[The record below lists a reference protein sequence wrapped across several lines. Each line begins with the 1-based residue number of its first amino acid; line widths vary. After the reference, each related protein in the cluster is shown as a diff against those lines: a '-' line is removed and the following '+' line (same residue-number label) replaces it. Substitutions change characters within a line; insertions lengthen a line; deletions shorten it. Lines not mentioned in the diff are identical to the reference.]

1 MTPQAL
7 SADLLGMTLDG
18 LPLPELGKL
27 FAIFGGAMVVLYILR
42 LRRRRVQVPFS
53 PLWARVL
60 VERESTSL
68 FKALK
73 RIGSLLVQ
81 LAIIALVLFALGDPQ
96 VSGSFAGCTHE
107 EDKPPPPRH
116 ALVILDAS
124 ASMAAIEGGRTR
136 IERAEEEA
144 RRVIEAL
151 TFHPSQKV
159 MLVQLDASTRPLT
172 LWTSDRAVLDAGLA
186 RFGRARG
193 SGPPTPETAASARP
207 EALDTPTAIGDALDL
222 ARDALRGREGAEA
235 ILITD
240 RAFDPIDISK
250 LENLDL
256 RVIPVGAPT
265 GASPNPAVSA
275 SRAAANLGLERF
287 NVRPYL
293 DDSVTYVAWY
303 AVKNESP
310 REVKAHLHLYANPTG
325 FAQADFESPAHL
337 VHTAPLTLPANQ
349 TLEGQLPEL
358 KFPGSRLMAKV
369 VIDPNDPTRDAF
381 PRDDIAF
388 AVVPERKVLSV
399 QLVSEGNL
407 FLHAALFLR
416 ENIALTAVTPA
427 EFKGPDG
434 FDVTVVDA
442 VQAADLDL
450 SRPGNYVLIEPK
462 PRDGFAV
469 SGLMTQPLV
478 QKTDKK
484 HPLSRHL
491 SLADANILE
500 APIYT
505 TIKGDEVVASAQNG
519 APLLFARR
527 FADGRRAV
535 VLAFDV
541 RKSLFPMSYSFPIL
555 VVNAVSYFAVDPD
568 GLLQPNRAGLPLSIA
583 YQGTAQRFATRGP
596 VRGSEAISARRL
608 GDRVHFTAPRLGIY
622 ELTPTGPGLTEDDK
636 PVSVAVNLLSP
647 AESAITPRGEY
658 PAWVAP
664 TWTPPVKNAWL
675 ADFWR
680 VLLLAALALVLI
692 EWFTWHRRWTV

>member
-1 MTPQAL
+1 MLSMTAL
-7 SADLLGMTLDG
+7 SHMVAPPLAMTLDG
-18 LPLPELGKL
+18 LPLSELGKL

-42 LRRRRVQVPFS
+42 LRRRRVQVPYS

-124 ASMAAIEGGRTR
+124 ASMASVEGGRTR
-136 IERAEEEA
+136 IERAAEEA
-144 RRVIEAL
+144 RRVIESL

-159 MLVQLDASTRPLT
+159 MLVQLDATTRPLT
-172 LWTSDRAVLDAGLA
+172 LWTSERAVLEAGLA
-186 RFGRARG
+186 RYGRPRQA
-193 SGPPTPETAASARP
+193 SSSTPSPGAAPAAGLAELRP
-207 EALDTPTAIGDALDL
+207 EALDTPTAIEDALDL

-235 ILITD
+235 ILISD

-256 RVIPVGAPT
+256 RVIPIGPPD
-265 GASPNPAVSA
+265 GASL
-275 SRAAANLGLERF
+275 NLGLERF

-303 AVKNESP
+303 AVRNESG
-310 REVKAHLHLYANPTG
+310 REVKAHLHLYANPEGLT
-325 FAQADFESPAHL
+325 QSDFESPAHL

-349 TLEGQLPEL
+349 TVEGQLSEL

-369 VIDPNDPTRDAF
+369 VIDPSDPTRDAF
-381 PRDDIAF
+381 PRDDLAF
-388 AVVPERKVLSV
+388 AVVPERKVLNV
-399 QLVSEGNL
+399 QLVSDGNL

-416 ENIALTAVTPA
+416 ENIALTALTPA

-442 VQAADLDL
+442 VDLDL
-450 SRPGNYVLIEPK
+450 SKPGNYVLIEPK

-500 APIYT
+500 APIYQT
-505 TIKGDEVVASAQNG
+505 MKGDEVVASAQNG

-527 FADGRRAV
+527 FADGRRTV

-555 VVNAVSYFAVDPD
+555 IVNAVSYFAVDPD
-568 GLLQPNRAGLPLSIA
+568 GLLQPNRAGLPLSVA
-583 YQGTAQRFATRGP
+583 YSGAASSFTTRGP
-596 VRGSEAISARRL
+596 EPITARRL
-608 GDRVHFTAPRLGIY
+608 GDRVHFTAQRLGIY
-622 ELTPTGPGLTEDDK
+622 ELTPTGPNLTEDDK

>member
-1 MTPQAL
+1 MTPHATA
-7 SADLLGMTLDG
+7 ADLLGMTLDG

-27 FAIFGGAMVVLYILR
+27 FAIFGGAMLVLYILR

-81 LAIIALVLFALGDPQ
+81 LAIIALVIFALGDPQ

-107 EDKPPPPRH
+107 EDMPPPPRH

-124 ASMAAIEGGRTR
+124 ASMASIEGGRTR
-136 IERAEEEA
+136 IERAAEEA
-144 RRVIEAL
+144 RRVIEKL

-159 MLVQLDASTRPLT
+159 MLVQLDATTRPLT
-172 LWTSDRAVLDAGLA
+172 LWTSERGVLEAGLA
-186 RFGRARG
+186 RYGRVGAA
-193 SGPPTPETAASARP
+193 PDPTRP
-207 EALDTPTAIGDALDL
+207 EALDTPTAIEDALDL

-256 RVIPVGAPT
+256 RVIPVGPPT
-265 GASPNPAVSA
+265 DASPNLPASA
-275 SRAAANLGLERF
+275 SRASSNLGLERF

-303 AVKNESP
+303 AIKNESP
-310 REVKAHLHLYANPTG
+310 REVKAHLHLYANPEG

-337 VHTAPLTLPANQ
+337 VHTAPLTLAANQ
-349 TLEGQLPEL
+349 TVEGQLPEL

-381 PRDDIAF
+381 PRDDLAF
-388 AVVPERKVLSV
+388 AVVPERKVLKV

-442 VQAADLDL
+442 VQTAELDL
-450 SRPGNYVLIEPK
+450 SRPGNYVLIEPR
-462 PRDGFAV
+462 PGHGFAV
-469 SGLMTQPLV
+469 NGLMTQPLV

-568 GLLQPNRAGLPLSIA
+568 GLIQPNRAGLPLSIA
-583 YQGTAQRFATRGP
+583 YRGTAQTFATRGP
-596 VRGSEAISARRL
+596 VRGPENISARRL
-608 GDRVHFTAPRLGIY
+608 GDRVHFTAQRLGIY
-622 ELTPTGPGLTEDDK
+622 ELTPTGPGLTADDK

-647 AESAITPRGEY
+647 AESAITPRGDY

>member
-7 SADLLGMTLDG
+7 GADLLGMTLDG
-18 LPLPELGKL
+18 LPLAELGKL
-27 FAIFGGAMVVLYILR
+27 FAIFGGAMVVLYILK

-60 VERESTSL
+60 VERESSSL

-96 VSGSFAGCTHE
+96 VSGSFAGCSHE
-107 EDKPPPPRH
+107 EEKPPPPRH

-151 TFHPSQKV
+151 SFHPSQKV

-186 RFGRARG
+186 RYGRARG
-193 SGPPTPETAASARP
+193 PASSAPGTTASARP
-207 EALDTPTAIGDALDL
+207 EALDTPTAIEDALDL

-240 RAFDPIDISK
+240 RAFDPIDLSK

-256 RVIPVGAPT
+256 RVIPVGPPA
-265 GASPNPAVSA
+265 GASHNV
-275 SRAAANLGLERF
+275 GIERF

-303 AVKNESP
+303 ALKNESP
-310 REVKAHLHLYANPTG
+310 REVKAHLHLYANPSG
-325 FAQADFESPAHL
+325 FDQADFESPAHL

-349 TLEGQLPEL
+349 TVEGQLPEL
-358 KFPGSRLMAKV
+358 KFPGSRLMARV
-369 VIDPNDPTRDAF
+369 VIDTSDPTRDAF

-399 QLVSEGNL
+399 QLVSDGNL

-416 ENIALTAVTPA
+416 ENIALTAVTPT

-442 VQAADLDL
+442 VDVDL
-450 SRPGNYVLIEPK
+450 SRPGNYVLIEPM
-462 PRDGFAV
+462 PRDGFV
-469 SGLMTQPLV
+469 VNGLMTQPVV

-500 APIYT
+500 APIYAPQ
-505 TIKGDEVVASAQNG
+505 KGDELVATAQNG

-583 YQGTAQRFATRGP
+583 YQGLAQSFETRGP
-596 VRGSEAISARRL
+596 GGGPDALDVRRL
-608 GDRVHFTAPRLGIY
+608 GDRLHFTAPRLGIY
-622 ELTPTGPGLTEDDK
+622 ELTPTGSGLTEDDK
-636 PVSVAVNLLSP
+636 PVSVAINLLSP